1 MSTTAIRPRLERDA
15 SGSAHAVLE
24 RFRRCDDSR
33 FSISVLGN
41 HVQVAMADA
50 HATIW
55 SPWLTAE
62 VSDAEHGARISGRFS
77 SNPTFFTM
85 YLASVAAVGI
95 STVGLAIFG
104 VAQWSLGV
112 YAWGLWSLPV
122 GGALGL
128 VLLGIPFLGQSL
140 ARQQLADMHH
150 RVETLL
156 QDDDRSTGPV

>member
-1 MSTTAIRPRLERDA
+1 MSTPAIRPRFERDA
-15 SGSAHAVLE
+15 TDPAHAVLE

-41 HVQVAMADA
+41 HVQIAVADA

-62 VSDAEHGARISGRFS
+62 VNDAEDGAKISGRFS

-104 VAQWSLGV
+104 FAQWSLGA
-112 YAWGLWSLPV
+112 YAWGLWSLPA

-128 VLLGIPFLGQSL
+128 VLLGIPFLGQRL
-140 ARQQLADMHH
+140 ARQQLEDMHR

-156 QDDDRSTGPV
+156 QDDDRHVGRA